1 MTKQE
6 ISIAHSPDSDDAFMF
21 YALATSKVTSPKY
34 SFQHTLKDIETLNQ
48 EAREGV
54 WDISA
59 ISFHAYP
66 YVTDKYCLMP
76 CGGSLGNG
84 YGPMVVSQKAMQPSE
99 LKGKKIA
106 VPGKLTSA
114 YLFLKI
120 YEPDFKPVM
129 IAFDKILDAVQE
141 GSVDAGLLIHE
152 GQLTY
157 RRQVAHCVL
166 DLGKWWKDQFQLP
179 IPLGGN
185 AIRRS
190 FSAEQRREL
199 SAMLHDSVQYA
210 LEHREEALQYAL
222 QFARDLETE
231 LADRFVGMY
240 VNHYTLAY
248 GESGKK
254 GIEKL
259 FELAFERGLIPNRP
273 VIEY

>member
-1 MTKQE
+1 
-6 ISIAHSPDSDDAFMF
+6 
-21 YALATSKVTSPKY
+21 
-34 SFQHTLKDIETLNQ
+34 
-48 EAREGV
+48 
-54 WDISA
+54 
-59 ISFHAYP
+59 
-66 YVTDKYCLMP
+66 
-76 CGGSLGNG
+76 
-84 YGPMVVSQKAMQPSE
+84 MVVSQKAMQASD

-120 YEPDFKPVM
+120 YEPDFKPV
-129 IAFDKILDAVQE
+129 IIPFDKILDAVQE
-141 GSVDAGLLIHE
+141 GTVDAGLLIHE

-166 DLGKWWKDQFQLP
+166 DFGKWWKDQFQLP

-190 FSAEQRREL
+190 FPSEMRAEL
-199 SAMLHDSVQYA
+199 SRMLHDSVQYA
-210 LEHREEALQYAL
+210 LDHRQEALQYAL
-222 QFARDLETE
+222 QFARDLETD

-248 GESGKK
+248 GELGKK

-259 FELAFERGLIPNRP
+259 YELAFERGLIPNRP
-273 VIEY
+273 VVEY